1 MICLYLKLKFT
12 ESSLSHN
19 IIKKT
24 LNIKTR
30 ISHFHPFH
38 VDFMHTL
45 RTLHYQQQTEN
56 LYQEIEQHFYL
67 KHEKVEPC
75 LKRAGVH
82 DLSALLKRWLRELP
96 QPILANDLV
105 HLFYQTHGESHIRK
119 MIQIPNHVCKSRE
132 LPQQLLM
139 IFLFFPSFCSA
150 SPALPAQD
158 QIRAISMLCL
168 LLPHENRNT
177 MRELL
182 NFFKL
187 VVELQSFNKMSIHN
201 VATITGRFTTFFN
214 IYFIDFILA
223 FSPI

>member
-1 MICLYLKLKFT
+1 
-12 ESSLSHN
+12 
-19 IIKKT
+19 
-24 LNIKTR
+24 
-30 ISHFHPFH
+30 
-38 VDFMHTL
+38 MHTTIAHGKSQL
-45 RTLHYQQQTEN
+45 QKTEN

-67 KHEKVEPC
+67 KPEKVEPC

-105 HLFYQTHGESHIRK
+105 HLFYQTHGEYHF
-119 MIQIPNHVCKSRE
+119 N
-132 LPQQLLM
+132 LM
-139 IFLFFPSFCSA
+139 IFSYFVHRSLMFCFVQLVST
-150 SPALPAQD
+150 ALPAQD

-201 VATITGRFTTFFN
+201 VATITGKFTTLFLFSFN
-214 IYFIDFILA
+214 HKSTATRRTITIMLNSFQYFL
-223 FSPI
+223 FSNIETKN